1 MKFADNLEKA
11 TIQTIEDGVM
21 TGDLYALSKLPEKTK
36 VNTEE
41 FLQAVNER
49 LKKLM

>member
-1 MKFADNLEKA
+1 
-11 TIQTIEDGVM
+11 M
-21 TGDLYALSKLPEKTK
+21 TGDLYLISSLENKTK

-49 LKKLM
+49 LAASL